1 MWTLSVCI
9 PIYNADVR
17 TLVDALCLQIDQIKA
32 SHIDIILIDDA
43 SAPAYKTMNQ
53 FTHPKV
59 QLIQLAHNIG
69 RSKIRNAFLH
79 YTNATHLLF
88 LDGDSTVANPFF
100 LQNYSNHLNQYQDT
114 SVLVGASIYQVE
126 TPPANYRLR
135 WTYSTIRESL
145 AFEQRSKDAHAG
157 FKTNNFLIQRSLLE
171 QFPFDEELTG
181 YGHEDTIFGLQIL
194 SHNIEIQHIN
204 NPVWNL
210 KLDTNTEF
218 LLKTDS
224 ALSNLLWLQQRYPT
238 PLLLDT
244 NKLLRYFLLAN
255 RYLLTRCLLWGL
267 SLKTGLY
274 RRILKTGRA
283 PLFLFDLYRLGR
295 LYQLN
300 KEAKRKRS

>member
-9 PIYNADVR
+9 PIYNTDVR
-17 TLVDALCLQIDQIKA
+17 TLVDTLCLQIDQINA

-43 SAPAYKTMNQ
+43 SASSYKTKNQ
-53 FTHPKV
+53 FTHSKV

-69 RSKIRNAFLH
+69 RSKIRNAFLQ
-79 YTNATHLLF
+79 YSNATHLLF

-100 LQNYSNHLNQYQDT
+100 LQNYSNYLTQHQDT
-114 SVLVGASIYQVE
+114 SVLVGASLYQVE
-126 TPPANYRLR
+126 PPPVTHRLR
-135 WTYSTIRESL
+135 WTYSTNRESL
-145 AFEQRSKDAHAG
+145 DFERRSKDAHAG
-157 FKTNNFLIQRSLLE
+157 FKTNNFLIQRSLFE
-171 QFPFDEELTG
+171 QLPFDEELSG

-194 SHNIEIQHIN
+194 EKNIQIRHIN

-224 ALSNLLWLQQRYPT
+224 ALSNLLWLQQRYHT
-238 PLLLDT
+238 PLLLTT
-244 NKLLRYFLLAN
+244 NKLLRYFQLAN
-255 RYLLTRCLLWGL
+255 RYLLTRCALWVL
-267 SLKTGLY
+267 SIQTDLY
-274 RRILKTGRA
+274 RHILKTGRA

-300 KEAKRKRS
+300 KDAKRERS

>member
-9 PIYNADVR
+9 PVYNSDVR
-17 TLVDALCLQIDQIKA
+17 TLVNALCLQIEELK
-32 SHIDIILIDDA
+32 IDCINVILIDD
-43 SAPAYKTMNQ
+43 SSDDAYKTTNQ
-53 FTHPKV
+53 FSHPKV
-59 QLIQLAHNIG
+59 RLVQLAENIG
-69 RSKIRNAFLH
+69 RAKIRNLFLQ
-79 YTNATHLLF
+79 YSNATHLLF

-100 LQNYSNHLNQYQDT
+100 LQNYSNYMNQHPNT
-114 SVLVGASIYQVE
+114 AVLVGASLYQVE
-126 TPPANYRLR
+126 TPTPDYRLR
-135 WTYSTIRESL
+135 WTYSTNRESL
-145 AFEQRSKDAHAG
+145 DFERRSKGAHAG

-194 SHNIEIQHIN
+194 EQNIQIRHIN

-224 ALSNLLWLQQRYPT
+224 ALSNLLWLQQRYNT
-238 PLLLDT
+238 PLLTDT

-255 RYLLTRCLLWGL
+255 RYLLTRCFLLAL
-267 SLKTGLY
+267 SIQIGLY
-274 RRILKTGRA
+274 SRILKTGRA

-295 LYQLN
+295 LYELN
-300 KEAKRKRS
+300 KDAKRKRS

>member
-9 PIYNADVR
+9 PIYNSDVS

-32 SHIDIILIDDA
+32 AHIDIILIDDA
-43 SAPAYKTMNQ
+43 SAPVYKTINQ

-59 QLIQLAHNIG
+59 QLIQLAQNIG

-79 YTNATHLLF
+79 YTNASYLLF
-88 LDGDSTVANPFF
+88 IDGDSTVANPFF
-100 LQNYSNHLNQYQDT
+100 LQNYCNHLDQHQDT
-114 SVLVGASIYQVE
+114 TVLVGASLYQVV
-126 TPPANYRLR
+126 TPPAECRLR
-135 WTYSTIRESL
+135 WTYSTKRESL
-145 AFEQRSKDAHAG
+145 DFEQRSKKPHAG
-157 FKTNNFLIQRSLLE
+157 FKTNNFLIRRNLLE

-194 SHNIEIQHIN
+194 AHKIEIQHIN

-224 ALSNLLWLQQRYPT
+224 ALSNLLWLQQRYPM
-238 PLLLDT
+238 PLLLET
-244 NKLLRYFLLAN
+244 NTLLRYFLFAN
-255 RYLLTRCLLWGL
+255 RFLLTRCFLWGL
-267 SLKTGLY
+267 SVKIGLY

-283 PLFLFDLYRLGR
+283 PLLLFDLYRLGR

-300 KEAKRKRS
+300 KDTKRKRS

>member
-17 TLVDALCLQIDQIKA
+17 TLVEALCLQIDQIKA
-32 SHIDIILIDDA
+32 SHIDLILIDDA
-43 SAPAYKTMNQ
+43 SNPTYKSINQ
-53 FTHPKV
+53 FTHSKV
-59 QLIQLAHNIG
+59 QLVQLAYNIG

-79 YTNATHLLF
+79 HTNATHLLF
-88 LDGDSTVANPFF
+88 LDGDSTVANPVF
-100 LQNYSNHLNQYQDT
+100 LQNYSNYLNEHQDT
-114 SVLVGASIYQVE
+114 TVLVGASLYQAE
-126 TPPANYRLR
+126 TPPAQYRLR
-135 WTYSTIRESL
+135 WRYSTNRESL
-145 AFEQRSKDAHAG
+145 DFEQRSSDANAG
-157 FKTNNFLIQRSLLE
+157 FKTNNFLIRRDLLA

-194 SHNIEIQHIN
+194 AHNIEIHHIN

-218 LLKTDS
+218 LTKTDS
-224 ALSNLLWLQQRYPT
+224 ALKNLLWLKHHYNT
-238 PLLLDT
+238 PMLLSI

-255 RYLLTRCLLWGL
+255 GYLVSRVLLWSL
-267 SLKTGLY
+267 SLQTGLY
-274 RRILKTGRA
+274 RHILKTGRA

-300 KEAKRKRS
+300 KNAKRDRS